1 MSKILD
7 LEDRIMN
14 CWNILEQ
21 IDTTLQI
28 VDRTECDKD
37 AVSNALIGIKQLYQ
51 TKFEVMFETF
61 EDVVGEYYNR
71 NKNTYTTTDNSTIT
85 AASSGGTSTTITF
98 R

>member
-7 LEDRIMN
+7 LEEHIMN
-14 CWNILEQ
+14 CWTILEQ

-28 VDRTECDKD
+28 VDRTECDMD

-61 EDVVGEYYNR
+61 EEVVGEYYKK

-85 AASSGGTSTTITF
+85 TGSSEGSSTTITF

>member
-1 MSKILD
+1 MNKILD
-7 LEDRIMN
+7 LEERIMD

-28 VDRTECDKD
+28 VDRTKCDED

-61 EDVVGEYYNR
+61 EDVVREYYNK

-85 AASSGGTSTTITF
+85 ASSSEGTSTTITF
-98 R
+98 K